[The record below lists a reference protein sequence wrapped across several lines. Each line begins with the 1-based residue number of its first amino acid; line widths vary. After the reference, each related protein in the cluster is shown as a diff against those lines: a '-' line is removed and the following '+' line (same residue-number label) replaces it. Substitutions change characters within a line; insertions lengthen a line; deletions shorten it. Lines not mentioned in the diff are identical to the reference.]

1 MTLNLIKLC
10 VGADDVEDLLNW
22 QKSRHS
28 TKVTFKGKRVPV
40 HVTRMVPT
48 RAEELLEGGSLYWVM
63 KGHIRCRQKLLA
75 IEPFVDGEGIKRC
88 KLVLDPEVILTRRR
102 ERRPFQGWRY
112 FDGKDA
118 PQDAKTSDEVDDDMP
133 EEMRAELEALGLL

>member
-10 VGADDVEDLLNW
+10 VGAEDIEDLRTW
-22 QKSRHS
+22 QTARLKE
-28 TKVTFKGKRVPV
+28 KRKNKEKPVLV

-48 RAEELLEGGSLYWVM
+48 RAAELLDGGSLYWVM
-63 KGHIRCRQKLLA
+63 KGHIRCRQRLLD
-75 IEPFVDGEGIKRC
+75 IEPFVDAEGIKRC
-88 KLVLDPEVILTRRR
+88 KLVLDHEIVATRRR

-118 PQDAKTSDEVDDDMP
+118 PPDAKASDVDDDMP
-133 EEMRAELEALGLL
+133 DEMRAELEALGLL